1 MKPGMQRRPAMLLVD
16 TSVVIDFTRNADPAM
31 LAIFQREDATITGII
46 RAEVLHGTRDPR
58 HRARLIAAL
67 DAFRQENIPPALWDQ
82 VGDDLAF
89 LRGKGIS
96 VPFNDVA
103 IAVLAI
109 HLGVEL
115 WTRDQQFTLIQS
127 VLPALRLFQASP

>member
-1 MKPGMQRRPAMLLVD
+1 MY
-16 TSVVIDFTRNADPAM
+16 
-31 LAIFQREDATITGII
+31 LAIFQAKDAAITGII
-46 RAEVLHGTRDPR
+46 RAEFLHGSRDPR
-58 HRARLIAAL
+58 HRTQWIAAL
-67 DAFRQENIPPALWDQ
+67 DAFRQENILPALWDQ
-82 VGDDLAF
+82 GGDYLAA
-89 LRGKGIS
+89 LRAKGIS

-127 VLPALRLFQASP
+127 VLPGLQLFKPTP

>member
-1 MKPGMQRRPAMLLVD
+1 MLLVD
-16 TSVVIDFTRNADPAM
+16 TSVVIDYTRSADPAM
-31 LAIFQREDATITGII
+31 LAIFQAEDATITGII

-58 HRARLIAAL
+58 HRAQLISAL
-67 DAFRQENIPPALWDQ
+67 DSFRQENIPRALWDQ
-82 VGDDLAF
+82 VGDFLAA
-89 LRGKGIS
+89 LRAKGIS

-109 HLGVEL
+109 HIGVEL

-127 VLPALRLFQASP
+127 VLPALRLYKTGP

>member
-1 MKPGMQRRPAMLLVD
+1 MELPSDVFSYTTFEAHFSEPQLRLRLETA
-16 TSVVIDFTRNADPAM
+16 
-31 LAIFQREDATITGII
+31 GII

-58 HRARLIAAL
+58 HRAQLISAL
-67 DAFRQENIPPALWDQ
+67 DSFRQENIPRALWDQ
-82 VGDDLAF
+82 VGDFLAA
-89 LRGKGIS
+89 LRAKGIS

-109 HLGVEL
+109 HIGVEL

-127 VLPALRLFQASP
+127 VLPALRLFKPTP

>member
-1 MKPGMQRRPAMLLVD
+1 MLLVD
-16 TSVVIDFTRNADPAM
+16 TSIVIDYTRSADPAM
-31 LAIFQREDATITGII
+31 LAIFQAEDATVTGII

-58 HRARLIAAL
+58 HRAQLIAAL
-67 DAFRQENIPPALWDQ
+67 DSFRQENIPPPLWDQ
-82 VGDDLAF
+82 VGDYLAV
-89 LRGKGIS
+89 LRSKGIS

-127 VLPALRLFQASP
+127 VLPALRLYQARP